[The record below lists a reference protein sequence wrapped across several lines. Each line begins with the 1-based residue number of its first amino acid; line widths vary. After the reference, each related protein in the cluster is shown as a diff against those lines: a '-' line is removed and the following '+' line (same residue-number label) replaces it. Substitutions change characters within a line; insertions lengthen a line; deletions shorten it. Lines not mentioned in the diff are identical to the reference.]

1 MDIQIY
7 GNVRPLC
14 TGLSIWSSL
23 HVVILIINIAIPAI
37 FATQLAALLPRFTGA
52 NFKRDLVF
60 RERQTAFFSLVSR
73 SLVSLFVAAPLFQ
86 IFLVFRALF

>member
-7 GNVRPLC
+7 GNARPLC

-23 HVVILIINIAIPAI
+23 HVVILIINITIPAI
-37 FATQLAALLPRFTGA
+37 FATQVAALLRRFTGA
-52 NFKRDLVF
+52 NLKHDRVF
-60 RERQTAFFSLVSR
+60 HERQKGFFCLVSR
-73 SLVSLFVAAPLFQ
+73 SLVSRFVAAPLFH

>member
-23 HVVILIINIAIPAI
+23 HVLILIINITILAI
-37 FATQLAALLPRFTGA
+37 FETQLDALLRRFTQA
-52 NFKRDLVF
+52 NFKHDLVF
-60 RERQTAFFSLVSR
+60 HERQTHFFRLVSR
-73 SLVSLFVAAPLFQ
+73 SLVSRFVAAPLFQ
-86 IFLVFRALF
+86 IFLVFRASF

>member
-23 HVVILIINIAIPAI
+23 HVLILIINITILAI
-37 FATQLAALLPRFTGA
+37 FDSSILRRFTEA
-52 NFKRDLVF
+52 NFKHDLVF
-60 RERQTAFFSLVSR
+60 HERQTDFFCLVSR
-73 SLVSLFVAAPLFQ
+73 SLVSRFVAAPLFQ

>member
-23 HVVILIINIAIPAI
+23 HVLILIINITILAI
-37 FATQLAALLPRFTGA
+37 FETQLDALLRRFTT
-52 NFKRDLVF
+52 
-60 RERQTAFFSLVSR
+60 RQTDFFCLVSR
-73 SLVSLFVAAPLFQ
+73 SLVSRFVAAPLFQ